1 MAGEATNAY
10 GLNVA
15 ETDRGGVESG
25 WSWDSLGPALG
36 PASCVTGIS
45 THPL

>member
-15 ETDRGGVESG
+15 ETDREGLRVGGV
-25 WSWDSLGPALG
+25 
-36 PASCVTGIS
+36 GI
-45 THPL
+45 H